1 MFALKAPRLDRA
13 LVLHTAPLVFCGKA
27 TSRRLNATRQ
37 VASRPR
43 HVKTVKAVGVDAVT
57 ASVGFDVAVSSVS
70 DSQKLIVAAIGTVGL
85 LVLGAIGLATQ
96 LSSNG
101 RRVTSIPPAKLDAL
115 LRDKSTLL
123 VDIRNKSEIKASGSP
138 SMKGYSASSRSLPF
152 TKRMKDGQTQ
162 VVQNFGEA
170 FSKMKGVT
178 EDSVV
183 VLLDAAG
190 RQAQAAAEEILNFND
205 FSVVYCLSGGA
216 AALEASGFAWRKKP
230 EGISLSFP
238 KVDLKGFDLDKIA
251 ESYKQRPTL
260 FNTGL
265 ALSALAAAGVV
276 LFQEFDI
283 ILETVGVFGG
293 VNVFFKRFFFAEDR
307 KKTIQ
312 EVRSLFNEKI
322 AANEAGDDLK
332 RLASTILEVSEVRS
346 PAVPPVT
353 PPSTAADST
362 VAAVGE
368 AQL

>member
-13 LVLHTAPLVFCGKA
+13 LVLHTTPLVFCGKA
-27 TSRRLNATRQ
+27 TTCRLSATRQ

-43 HVKTVKAVGVDAVT
+43 HVKTVKAVGVDSAT
-57 ASVGFDVAVSSVS
+57 ASVGLDFAVSSAP
-70 DSQKLIVAAIGTVGL
+70 DSQKLVVAAIGTVGL
-85 LVLGAIGLATQ
+85 IVLGAISFATQ
-96 LSSNG
+96 FGFNG

-115 LRDKSTLL
+115 LRDKNTLL

-152 TKRMKDGQTQ
+152 TKRMRDGQTE
-162 VVQNFGEA
+162 VVKNFGEA
-170 FSKMKGVT
+170 FAKMKGVT

-183 VLLDAAG
+183 VLLDATG
-190 RQAQAAAEEILNFND
+190 RQAQAAAAEILNFND
-205 FSVVYCLSGGA
+205 FNVVYCLSGGA
-216 AALEASGFAWRKKP
+216 TALEASGFAWKKTP
-230 EGISLSFP
+230 KGISLSLP

-276 LFQEFDI
+276 LFQEFDL
-283 ILETVGVFGG
+283 ILETVGVLGG
-293 VNVFFKRFFFAEDR
+293 ANVLFKRFFFAEDR

-312 EVRSLFNEKI
+312 ELRSLVNEKI

-353 PPSTAADST
+353 PSSTAADTT
-362 VAAVGE
+362 VAVGE
-368 AQL
+368 AQV